1 MDDGASDESPGPI
14 PVDPTVHVESFGSQ
28 CTLTWKAHGLS
39 QFVDAVRTLA
49 QVSATAATVVD
60 DTAVA
65 GRTHLPLSE
74 VEESDTVQYLRV
86 EPETPWTASWER
98 RTWPVVS
105 MSGRP
110 TASICR
116 QVHLETTD
124 CEEWDETA
132 FAILCRCMDGTHDEP
147 S

>member
-1 MDDGASDESPGPI
+1 MDDGASDEPPRTIS
-14 PVDPTVHVESFGSQ
+14 VDPTVHVESFANQ

-74 VEESDTVQYLRV
+74 VVDSDTVQYLRV
-86 EPETPWTASWER
+86 EPETASWER

-105 MSGRP
+105 MSGTP

-124 CEEWDETA
+124 CEEWDDTA
-132 FAILCRCMDGTHDEP
+132 FAILCRCIDGTHDEP
-147 S
+147 G